1 MNKIIITMA
10 KYLAKFST
18 MVNEIE
24 ISGFVVMNEREVE
37 NFEELALSIT
47 WDFVYEF
54 GEDNEFQL
62 EFSDG
67 EDLLSRVE
75 FKELSLDEAK
85 TLKRLFNNE
94 FGTFIGE
101 SFLENVIG
109 EEDSDFNEEDDDDYD
124 DINYDTY
131 Y

>member
-1 MNKIIITMA
+1 MA
-10 KYLAKFST
+10 KYLAKFSSV
-18 MVNEIE
+18 VNEIE

-54 GEDNEFQL
+54 GEDDQFQI

-67 EDLLSRVE
+67 EDLLSRIE
-75 FKELSLDEAK
+75 FKEISLDEAK
-85 TLKRLFNNE
+85 IIKRLFNNE

-101 SFLENVIG
+101 AFLEEVIG
-109 EEDSDFNEEDDDDYD
+109 EEDSDFDEDDDDDD
-124 DINYDTY
+124 DINYEINY
-131 Y
+131 

>member
-1 MNKIIITMA
+1 MA
-10 KYLAKFST
+10 KYLAKFSS
-18 MVNEIE
+18 MANEIE
-24 ISGFVVMNEREVE
+24 ISGFIVMNDREVE

-47 WDFVYEF
+47 WGFVYEF

-75 FKELSLDEAK
+75 FKEINPSEAI
-85 TLKRLFNNE
+85 TLKRLFNDE

-101 SFLENVIG
+101 AFLEQIIG
-109 EEDSDFNEEDDDDYD
+109 EEDSDFDDEDEDDYD
-124 DINYDTY
+124 DINYETDY
-131 Y
+131 

>member
-1 MNKIIITMA
+1 MA
-10 KYLAKFST
+10 KYLAKFSSV
-18 MVNEIE
+18 VNEIE
-24 ISGFVVMNEREVE
+24 VSGFIVMNDREVE

-75 FKELSLDEAK
+75 FKEISLDEVKA
-85 TLKRLFNNE
+85 LKRLFNDE

-101 SFLENVIG
+101 GFLEQVIG
-109 EEDSDFNEEDDDDYD
+109 EEDSDFDDEDEDDYD
-124 DINYDTY
+124 DINYETDY
-131 Y
+131 

>member
-1 MNKIIITMA
+1 MA
-10 KYLAKFST
+10 KYLAKFSS

-24 ISGFVVMNEREVE
+24 VSGFIVMNDREVE

-54 GEDNEFQL
+54 GEDKEFQL

-75 FKELSLDEAK
+75 FKEISLDEAK
-85 TLKRLFNNE
+85 ALKRLFNNE

-101 SFLENVIG
+101 GFLEQIIG
-109 EEDSDFNEEDDDDYD
+109 EEDSDFDDEDEDDYD
-124 DINYDTY
+124 DINYETDY
-131 Y
+131 